1 MELDAEGAF
10 VERDAVLLQQADGL
24 AGDGGGR
31 VDDLDPGAGDG
42 LDDRPQE
49 RIVRAT
55 EDDAVRACV
64 QQGLQRG
71 FHGRIGLRAVQGAVF
86 HELHEAFAHVF
97 DDMDIV
103 LEAAFRLQVL
113 GAFER
118 PGRGEDADH
127 AGFRAQGGGL
137 HGRFHPHEGYVRIF
151 FAEGGDGGRR
161 GGVAGDD
168 DDVGPLAQQEVRD
181 GAGAVPDEVG
191 RLVPVRAVGVVRI
204 IDIALVR
211 EQFHDLP
218 VHRQAARARIEY
230 ADGCHTLTNIREILK
245 KLAGVKAWVTDFQK
259 AASLVDDL
267 DVLYDFAKDSVSG
280 SEDEAVETDETR
292 ELDATFAKA
301 VEAVEALELKNML
314 GNEGDNLGA
323 VLTINSGAGGT
334 EANDWSSMLMRMY
347 LRWGERNGYK
357 MTVTSLLE
365 GEEAGIKSA
374 TIEVEGDYAYGYLK
388 AENGVHRLVRISPF
402 NAQGKRQTTFSS
414 VFVYPLVDDS
424 IHIEIN
430 PGDLEWDTF
439 RSGGHGGQNVNKVE
453 TGVRVRHIPSGIMVE
468 NTETRSQQ
476 DNRQRALLI
485 LKSRLYDI
493 ELKKRQE
500 KQAELEGQKKRIEWG
515 SQIRNYVLHPYK
527 LVKDLRTGY
536 STADTQGVLD
546 GDLNEFMKTF
556 LMGNGAAVT
565 DVDDDLD

>member
-1 MELDAEGAF
+1 MITQDKISQLHERLSTLESCLDIAGKRKE
-10 VERDAVLLQQADGL
+10 VERKTQESL
-24 AGDGGGR
+24 APDFWN
-31 VDDLDPGAGDG
+31 DPKA
-42 LDDRPQE
+42 
-49 RIVRAT
+49 A
-55 EDDAVRACV
+55 
-64 QQGLQRG
+64 
-71 FHGRIGLRAVQGAVF
+71 
-86 HELHEAFAHVF
+86 ELF
-97 DDMDIV
+97 
-103 LEAAFRLQVL
+103 
-113 GAFER
+113 
-118 PGRGEDADH
+118 
-127 AGFRAQGGGL
+127 
-137 HGRFHPHEGYVRIF
+137 
-151 FAEGGDGGRR
+151 
-161 GGVAGDD
+161 
-168 DDVGPLAQQEVRD
+168 
-181 GAGAVPDEVG
+181 
-191 RLVPVRAVGVVRI
+191 
-204 IDIALVR
+204 
-211 EQFHDLP
+211 
-218 VHRQAARARIEY
+218 
-230 ADGCHTLTNIREILK
+230 LK
-245 KLAGVKAWVTDFQK
+245 KLSTLKAWVQDFDK
-259 AASLVDDL
+259 AKALADDL
-267 DVLYDFAKDSVSG
+267 DVLYEFAKESLDG
-280 SEDEAVETDETR
+280 QEDEALETAETR
-292 ELDATFAKA
+292 EADALYAQA

-314 GNEGDNLGA
+314 GGEGDNLGA

-334 EANDWSSMLMRMY
+334 EANDWSAMLMRMY

-424 IHIEIN
+424 IHIDIN

-527 LVKDLRTGY
+527 LVKDLRTGC
-536 STADTQGVLD
+536 STADTQAVLD
-546 GDLNEFMKTF
+546 GDINEFMKSY
-556 LMGNGAAVT
+556 LMGNGASQAPI
-565 DVDDDLD
+565 DPDDDI